1 MDDMDLNLNNYD
13 LADLLNLFHLKSDFS
28 TQDLKNA
35 KSIVYKVHP
44 DKSGLDKKFFLF
56 FSNAYKIL
64 YKLHNFKSGNSNKHS
79 ADQDY
84 DNIIHDNS
92 SESNKK
98 ILEQH
103 KEFTNIKTNYNEF
116 NKWFNKQYEE
126 HVVKDREDDGYGKWL
141 KQENNEVQTAQNPTQ
156 MAKLIEE
163 RKQVERNKQLVLYKT
178 FEPTNTAFGEDLIS
192 NGPQHYQSGLFSK
205 LQYDDLKD
213 IHDTSVIPVT
223 QEDFS
228 NRKTF
233 RNINELNMNRK
244 SDEIAA
250 KQQFTSHEVLL
261 KNNYDKDSHESM
273 SRYYDLLKQGEAQQ
287 KRNQEFWSHLKQL
300 K

>member
-1 MDDMDLNLNNYD
+1 MDLNLNNYD
-13 LADLLNLFHLKSDFS
+13 LTDLLKLFHLKTDFS

-35 KSIVYKVHP
+35 KSFVYKVHP

-64 YKLHNFKSGNSNKHS
+64 YKLHNFKSGNSNKYS
-79 ADQDY
+79 MDQSY
-84 DNIIHDNS
+84 DNIVMDDS

-103 KEFTNIKTNYNEF
+103 KEFTNIKTNHNEF

-126 HVVKDREDDGYGKWL
+126 HVIKDREDDGYGKWL
-141 KQENNEVQTAQNPTQ
+141 KQENNEIQTAQNPTQ

-163 RKQVERNKQLVLYKT
+163 RKQLERNKQLTVYKT
-178 FEPTNTAFGEDLIS
+178 FEPLNTSFGEDLLN

-213 IHDTSVIPVT
+213 IHETSVIPVT

-244 SDEIAA
+244 GDEIAA
-250 KQQFTSHEVLL
+250 KQQFTNHETIM
-261 KNNYDKDSHESM
+261 KNNYDKDISESM
-273 SRYYDLLKQGEAQQ
+273 GRYYDLLKQGEAQV
-287 KRNQEFWSHLKQL
+287 KKNQEFWSHLKQL